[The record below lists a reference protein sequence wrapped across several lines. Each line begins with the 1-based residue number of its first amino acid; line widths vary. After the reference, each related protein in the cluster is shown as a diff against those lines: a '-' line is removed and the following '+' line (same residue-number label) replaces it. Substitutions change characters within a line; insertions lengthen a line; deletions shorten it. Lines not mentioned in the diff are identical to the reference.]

1 MKKNK
6 TLILGGTGFI
16 GLNLIDRICK
26 SGGKVRVLC
35 RPSYSLGRLEPYR
48 NQMELII
55 GDFLDD
61 SLLRK
66 CVEGVDKVYHLIT
79 TTFPSTTQ
87 DSAVYDINTNLVPTI
102 RLVEEC
108 LKGKVKTLVYAS
120 SGGTIYGE
128 QGSKGISESTDLNP
142 ISLYGQTKGAI
153 ESYLRFYSRVTSLN
167 VKILRISNPY
177 GPQQKPFGVQ
187 GLVATVIQCLLQN
200 KELSVYGD
208 MKTVRDYI
216 YIEDVIEALVRISE
230 SKGPDVVN
238 ISSGEGRSILEVIKI
253 IEKVSKRKVLLKKIP
268 KRVQDVKSNILNPEL
283 AWKSYHWKANVDFE
297 EGIRKTWNW
306 YLKSAPSLR

>member
-1 MKKNK
+1 MKKSK

-16 GLNLIDRICK
+16 GLNLIDQICK

-35 RPSYSLGRLEPYR
+35 RPSYSLGRLDPYR
-48 NQMELII
+48 NQIELIV

-66 CVEGVDKVYHLIT
+66 CVQGVDKVYHLIT

-102 RLVEEC
+102 RLIEEC
-108 LKGKVKTLVYAS
+108 LRAKVKRFVYAS

-128 QGSKGISESTDLNP
+128 QGLGRISESTSLSP

-153 ESYLRFYSRVTSLN
+153 ESYLSFYSRVSPLN

-187 GLVATVIQCLLQN
+187 GLVATIIQCLLQN
-200 KELSVYGD
+200 KPLTVYGD

-216 YIEDVIEALVRISE
+216 YIEDVVTALVNISDK
-230 SKGPDVVN
+230 KGPDVVN
-238 ISSGEGRSILEVIKI
+238 ISSGKGRSILEVVRM
-253 IEKVSKRKVLLKKIP
+253 IEKVSKQRVLLQKIP
-268 KRVQDVKSNILNPEL
+268 KRVQDVKSNILNPQL
-283 AWKSYHWKANVDFE
+283 AWKNYQWRASTSFE
-297 EGIRKTWNW
+297 EGIRKTWDW
-306 YLKSAPSLR
+306 YSKSAMH